1 MRLQLLIFL
10 FLNFSWY
17 LSSAQQTQ
25 TNDSL
30 LRVGTKEAPPF
41 VIKQENGTWQGIS
54 IDLWEQIAQEK
65 GWQYEYVEE
74 DLQSLI
80 DNTANGSLDVAV
92 AALTINESRER
103 ILDFT
108 HTFYSTGLGIA
119 ARTKP
124 SGVLSLI
131 GNLFSFQFFQAVGGL
146 AIILLLFGLL
156 VWLFERKRNPDQFGG
171 KLWDGI
177 GSGFWWSAVTM
188 TTVGYGD
195 KAPVTRGG
203 RIVALVWM
211 FMALIVISS
220 FTAAIASSLTVNQ
233 LSSII
238 NSPDDLYDAKVATV
252 SNSSSASFLSSR
264 DIGYRQVATIDEAMK
279 LLYTEKIDAVVYDMP
294 IMQYLINQAK
304 PENVKIL
311 PQAFKKLYY
320 GFAFPETNDQLKEQ
334 VDLKILEIT
343 AQQEWQEVL
352 ADYLG
357 QDPN

>member
-1 MRLQLLIFL
+1 MKVKLSVFLL
-10 FLNFSWY
+10 LNFIYFSGN
-17 LSSAQQTQ
+17 SQENQA
-25 TNDSL
+25 NDSL
-30 LRVGTKEAPPF
+30 LRVGIKEAPPF
-41 VIKQENGTWQGIS
+41 VIKQDGTWQGIS
-54 IDLWEQIAQEK
+54 INLWEQIAEDK
-65 GWQYEYVEE
+65 GWQYEYIEQ

-80 DNTANGSLDVAV
+80 DNTTNGTLDIAV
-92 AALTINESRER
+92 AALSINESRER

-108 HTFYSTGLGIA
+108 HAFYSTGLGIA
-119 ARTKP
+119 ARAKP
-124 SGVLSLI
+124 SGFLSLI

-156 VWLFERKRNPDQFGG
+156 VWIFERKRNPDQFGG

-195 KAPVTRGG
+195 KASVTRGG
-203 RIVALVWM
+203 RIVALIWM

-233 LSSII
+233 LSSVI

-252 SNSSSASFLSSR
+252 ENSSSTSFLSSR
-264 DIGYRQVATIDEAMK
+264 DIGYREVATIDKAMK
-279 LLYTEKIDAVVYDMP
+279 LLYDEKIDAVVYDMP
-294 IMQYLINQAK
+294 IMQYLINQEK
-304 PENVKIL
+304 PDNVKIL
-311 PQAFKKLYY
+311 PQSFKKLYY
-320 GFAFPETNDQLKEQ
+320 GFALPETNDLLKEQ

-343 AQQEWQEVL
+343 AQQEWQQVL
-352 ADYLG
+352 QEYLG